1 MLKNVKV
8 VNISTGAVSNQLVD
22 TDNEEKAIIGCGL
35 ASNETAT
42 VETITGIDESIRRL
56 TSPKPSVEDRAQ
68 FFGGLARCLDRNI
81 GIVKGLQ
88 LQSNR
93 VRSARYKG
101 AIGDLVSAISSGEKL
116 SEAMARHPDLFPD
129 QILSLI
135 IAGEEAGQLSKVCR
149 RIGTAQRKANKIIKK
164 LKSGMIYPAIVLLL
178 CVAVVIVM
186 SFTLVPAMGKL
197 FLSFKAELPMGTK
210 ALMFLSNVL
219 IKQPYLAIL
228 PFVAMYIFFVNWPRI
243 SMVPMVQDMLLKVP
257 KIGDIIRKS
266 ASAVS
271 FRTLAMLT
279 DANVRLSSALN
290 ITADATWHYHYKTFF
305 RNLAEHVGV
314 GRNMHEGFLLESH
327 WLGPDARNICGLIEL
342 SAETG
347 SGTELLNEIA
357 DDYEDELDALA
368 AQIDKIM
375 EPITMIFMGVMVG
388 FLIYA
393 IYGPVFSLGDVLL
406 GKKK

>member
-186 SFTLVPAMGKL
+186 SFTLVPAMGNL

>member
-8 VNISTGAVSNQLVD
+8 VNISTGSVSNQLVD
-22 TDNEEKAIIGCGL
+22 TDSEEKAIIGCGL

-42 VETITGIDESIRRL
+42 VETITGLDESIRRL
-56 TSPKPSVEDRAQ
+56 TSPKPSIEDRAQ

-93 VRSARYKG
+93 VKSARYKG
-101 AIGDLVSAISSGEKL
+101 AIGDLVSSISSGEKL

-164 LKSGMIYPAIVLLL
+164 LKSGLIYPAIVLLL
-178 CVAVVIVM
+178 SVAVVIVM

-197 FLSFKAELPMGTK
+197 FLSFKAELPIGTK
-210 ALMFLSNVL
+210 ALMFLSEVL

-243 SMVPMVQDMLLKVP
+243 SMIPMVQDMLLKVP
-257 KIGDIIRKS
+257 KLGVIIRKS

-314 GRNMHEGFLLESH
+314 GRNLHEGFLLESH
-327 WLGPDARNICGLIEL
+327 WLGPDSRTICGLIEL

-368 AQIDKIM
+368 GQIDKIM
-375 EPITMIFMGVMVG
+375 EPITMVVLGVMVG

-406 GKKK
+406 GKKG